1 MENKRSSTVRNTMS
15 RRRRRS
21 MVTVGVIV
29 VLLALVGAG
38 TIISMCFNLT
48 GVVLDNTT
56 QKRKLEHFIQP
67 VIMFDP
73 LTFDSPE
80 TADPQF
86 LLRSAVWSTLL
97 SKGRDNLQQDD
108 FGNVL
113 VSKSDV
119 DVQAAAL
126 FGSNVKLQHQTFGN
140 EYEMN
145 YYIYKADAEKE
156 GYEIQLNAEMAV
168 YTAKILSITHKGD
181 LYTLE
186 VGYIPP
192 GNLWNT
198 DADGNVYE
206 PEPDKIMLLE
216 LRKVKDG
223 YNILSLKDGPDTQA
237 EAGAQQN
244 AQQAPPPSQNM
255 ADLESAMESATSSE
269 ESTSTAEAPPPVF
282 GFPTA
287 SSFAQQEGDVTYGA
301 ENGVDGKLETAW
313 RSVNGDG
320 KDEWLMFQASTDQV
334 VNGIQIANG
343 RNESEELYAEN
354 GRVTRVLL
362 TFADGTSREEEL
374 TDGAFDKR
382 CVIQFEEPVETA
394 SVKITVLESEDGT
407 KSSDVFIS
415 EVSFF

>member
-29 VLLALVGAG
+29 VLLAVVGAF

-48 GVVLDNTT
+48 GIVLDNTT

-73 LTFDSPE
+73 LTFESPE

-86 LLRSAVWSTLL
+86 LLRSSVWSALL
-97 SKGRDNLQQDD
+97 SKGRDNLVTDD
-108 FGNVL
+108 YGSVL
-113 VSKSDV
+113 LPKSDV
-119 DVQAAAL
+119 DVQAAKL
-126 FGSNVKLQHQTFGN
+126 YGTNVKLQHQTFGN

-145 YYIYKADAEKE
+145 YYIYNAEKE
-156 GYEIQLNAEMAV
+156 VYEIQLNAEMSV
-168 YTAKILSITHKGD
+168 YTAKILAISHKGD

-198 DADGNVYE
+198 DAEGNVYE
-206 PEPDKIMLLE
+206 PDPDKVMLLE

-223 YNILSLKDGPDTQA
+223 YIILSLKDGPDTQA

-244 AQQAPPPSQNM
+244 AQQTPPPQDM
-255 ADLESAMESATSSE
+255 EDLTSAMASASMDE
-269 ESTSTAEAPPPVF
+269 NAPSTDGTPPPVF

-287 SSFAQQEGDVTYGA
+287 SSFAEQQGEATFGA
-301 ENGVDGKLETAW
+301 ENAVDGKLETAW
-313 RSVNGDG
+313 RSANGAG
-320 KDEWLMFQASTDQV
+320 EDEWLMFQASTDQFV
-334 VNGIQIANG
+334 SGIQIANG
-343 RNESEELYAEN
+343 RNESEELYTQN
-354 GRVTRVLL
+354 GRVTKVLL

-374 TDGAFDKR
+374 TGGAFDKR
-382 CVIQFEEPVETA
+382 CVIEFDEPIETSSVRITIVETEA
-394 SVKITVLESEDGT
+394 GT
-407 KSSDVFIS
+407 QSSNAFIS